1 MSMQIIETELPGVIE
16 LQPRVFRDAR
26 GFFMETYHRDRFT
39 EMGVHETFVQDNLS
53 RSVRGTLR
61 GFHYQLNQPQA
72 KLCWVIEG
80 EVLDVT
86 LDIRRGSPH
95 FGKSTSL
102 HLSAAKQ
109 NQIFIPVGF
118 AHAFLALTDGVLFA
132 YKCSQFYDAKSEYG
146 ILWSDPELKIDWEI
160 ENPSVSEKDAQFLRL
175 SEVPQE
181 HLPTYLI
188 R

>member
-1 MSMQIIETELPGVIE
+1 MSMQLIQTELPGVIE
-16 LQPRVFRDAR
+16 LQPRVFRDVR
-26 GFFMETYHRDRFT
+26 GFFMETYHRDHFAELGIR
-39 EMGVHETFVQDNLS
+39 ETFVQDNLS
-53 RSVRGTLR
+53 RSVQGTLR
-61 GFHYQLNQPQA
+61 GFHYQLNRPQA

-102 HLSAAKQ
+102 HLSAKKQ

-118 AHAFLALTDGVLFA
+118 AHAFLALSDSVLFA

-146 ILWSDPELKIDWEI
+146 ILWNDPDLNVDWEI
-160 ENPSVSEKDAQFLRL
+160 ENPLISEKDARFSRL
-175 SEVPQE
+175 SDVPQE
-181 HLPTYLI
+181 QLPAYPI